1 LKDILLFYL
10 LLYPSYGIDTHL
22 IDIIWQNETEH
33 MHPSFG
39 SRIARDRDMV
49 QEIGYT
55 FSRQS
60 FFP

>member
-1 LKDILLFYL
+1 MELIH
-10 LLYPSYGIDTHL
+10 HL
-22 IDIIWQNETEH
+22 IYIIWQNETEH
-33 MHPSFG
+33 VHPLFG